1 MLGLRVQTEGGVMN
15 YSFGY
20 ARVALLCVSAMLM
33 SNSYAAPRCT
43 TDVRILVLS
52 QAQTAHSATVIA
64 GACRSDCGQSAAT
77 AIGPAAHTPPHLPVL
92 AQPEDVA
99 DWHAH
104 IYERLSETRE
114 SGKELQYCKAE
125 DNLL

>member
-1 MLGLRVQTEGGVMN
+1 MK
-15 YSFGY
+15 YSLGY
-20 ARVALLCVSAMLM
+20 AWVALLCVSAMLM
-33 SNSYAAPRCT
+33 SNLHAAPRCT
-43 TDVRILVLS
+43 TDVRVLILS
-52 QAQTAHSATVIA
+52 QAQAEHSAAVIA
-64 GACRSDCGQSAAT
+64 GTCRSDCGQSAAT

-114 SGKELQYCKAE
+114 SGKQLQYCKAE
-125 DNLL
+125 NNLL